1 MSKMVD
7 PPEGWRYGFPK
18 VCDKEFSTAEEFNDW
33 LVENGYPRKVIESYG
48 KWFACRWWEED
59 EESNQ
64 KSE

>member
-1 MSKMVD
+1 MPKIVD

-18 VCDKEFSTAEEFNDW
+18 VCDKEFKTGEEFNDW

-59 EESNQ
+59 DAVL
-64 KSE
+64 